1 MKRLEVEVVVFTVR
15 QGRLEALLVRGPGN
29 AWALPGRPA
38 SGTLPLAEQAR
49 SALAEAAGVR
59 DVELEQLYSFDR
71 DEGEGVAVAHMALIA
86 AEPHPLAPGP
96 EVVEVRWCDLDDLP
110 GLPPQQADALEYG
123 HQRLR
128 AKSAYAPIAFQ
139 LMPEAFTM
147 RELRHAYEAV
157 LGVDLDPRNF
167 RRDVLAASVVE
178 PAGSAR
184 SEGPGRPAQLY
195 RSVGGEFSVVAQER
209 RIARAIS
216 SGEGNG
222 RSGPDGGEG

>member
-71 DEGEGVAVAHMALIA
+71 DEGAAVAVTYMALIA

-96 EVVEVRWCDLDDLP
+96 EVVEVRWCDVDDLP
-110 GLPPQQADALEYG
+110 DLPAQQSRALEYG

-157 LGVDLDPRNF
+157 LGVSLDPRNF
-167 RRDVLAASVVE
+167 RRDVLTAGVVE
-178 PAGSAR
+178 SAGRTR
-184 SEGPGRPAQLY
+184 SQGPGRPAQLY
-195 RSVGGEFSVVAQER
+195 RSVGGEFSVVARER

-216 SGEGNG
+216 GVEGGGPPGGGAG
-222 RSGPDGGEG
+222 RG